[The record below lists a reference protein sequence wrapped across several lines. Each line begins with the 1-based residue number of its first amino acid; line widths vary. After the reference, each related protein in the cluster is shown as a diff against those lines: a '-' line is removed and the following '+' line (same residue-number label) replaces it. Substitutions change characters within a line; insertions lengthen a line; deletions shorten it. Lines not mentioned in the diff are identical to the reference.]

1 MARCARGVGAFRPV
15 PSRAIE
21 WRSGGRRAR
30 LRWAP
35 DLSHQSLPRHVRLRR
50 GRARGA
56 RRGRGGREIEREE
69 RPHPGGNRRNPA
81 PLGRARAGP
90 GCRARDLTPP
100 DTRPTRQSVIGDPRG
115 PAGAD
120 LRLTPR
126 FSNPAVAL
134 ASCGPSVPSRRR
146 GWMIEMMMTRYFIFS
161 PPLYYIILSIVLS
174 MSGWDAGSSR
184 NAPTWQ
190 SCVHTFLSDQING
203 LHACSSFIFFSFRA
217 SNAMTGRFPR
227 ARY

>member
-1 MARCARGVGAFRPV
+1 
-15 PSRAIE
+15 
-21 WRSGGRRAR
+21 
-30 LRWAP
+30 
-35 DLSHQSLPRHVRLRR
+35 
-50 GRARGA
+50 
-56 RRGRGGREIEREE
+56 
-69 RPHPGGNRRNPA
+69 
-81 PLGRARAGP
+81 
-90 GCRARDLTPP
+90 
-100 DTRPTRQSVIGDPRG
+100 
-115 PAGAD
+115 
-120 LRLTPR
+120 
-126 FSNPAVAL
+126 
-134 ASCGPSVPSRRR
+134 
-146 GWMIEMMMTRYFIFS
+146 MIEMMMTRYFIFS